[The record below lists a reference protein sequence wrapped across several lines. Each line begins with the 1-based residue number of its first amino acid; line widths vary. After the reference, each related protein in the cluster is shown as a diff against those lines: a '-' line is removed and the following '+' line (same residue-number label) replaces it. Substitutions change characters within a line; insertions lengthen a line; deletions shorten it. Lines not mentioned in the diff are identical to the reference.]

1 MADLPFLSYQTS
13 IEEAVK
19 NGGRLLKEGGAQA
32 VKLEGG
38 LSMVPTIQRLVDSG
52 IPVMGH
58 IGLTPQAVNQLGGF
72 AIQGRQ
78 AQDAK
83 RIIEE
88 AKAIEKAGAFSIVP
102 GRNPLAAGKTCY
114 RKPHHPHSGHWRWPQ
129 L

>member
-1 MADLPFLSYQTS
+1 
-13 IEEAVK
+13 
-19 NGGRLLKEGGAQA
+19 
-32 VKLEGG
+32 
-38 LSMVPTIQRLVDSG
+38 MVPTIQRLVDSG

-88 AKAIEKAGAFSIVP
+88 AKAIEKAGAFSIVLEGIP
-102 GRNPLAAGKTCY
+102 GSWQNLLQKTSPSPQWALALAPTVAD
-114 RKPHHPHSGHWRWPQ
+114 RF
-129 L
+129 